1 MNFNASVASFLLALV
16 GAISGW
22 VFYWSNKS
30 EQTTK
35 KTVADAER
43 VLNEKRDFNHL
54 LNNQI
59 DISRGIATG
68 FNDLEDQL
76 REVDNEVR
84 EIKAYMI
91 RNTKAGDNR
100 E

>member
-1 MNFNASVASFLLALV
+1 MNFNPSLASFLLALV
-16 GAISGW
+16 GAVSGW
-22 VFYWSNKS
+22 IFYWTNKS
-30 EQTTK
+30 EQNTK

-54 LNNQI
+54 INNQI

-68 FNDLEDQL
+68 FDDLEHQV
-76 REVDNEVR
+76 REVDNQIR

-91 RNTKAGDNR
+91 RNTKAADNA